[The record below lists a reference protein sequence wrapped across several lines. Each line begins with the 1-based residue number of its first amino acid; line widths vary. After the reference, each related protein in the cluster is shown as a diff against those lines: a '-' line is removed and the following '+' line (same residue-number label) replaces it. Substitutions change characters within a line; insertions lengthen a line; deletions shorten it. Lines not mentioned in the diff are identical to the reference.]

1 MPINFVLIVLSAFLL
16 SLFFILLLKKASL
29 KYNVL
34 VSQGIPHIGG
44 IAVGLAFILSSLSV
58 FLALNILPK
67 QALGVIIA
75 SSLILIF
82 GIIDDLH
89 ELSVTAKFLV
99 QLTCAFIL
107 ILFGV
112 RTQIVYIGNTLN
124 ILITLLW
131 VLGITNAFN
140 HLDIID
146 GLAGSTAVIIG
157 AAFLYLS
164 ILGYDMKT
172 VTLAL
177 SLTGAILGFLLYNLP
192 PARIY
197 MGNSGS
203 HFLGFVLAALALMI
217 SYASMDR
224 KVALLSPLLILGLP
238 IFDTAFLILMRAS
251 KEKSIFKKSNDHL
264 ALRLLKK
271 GYTKQKALSFML
283 SLALLF
289 VLSGIL
295 LTRIPNLFGLLIV
308 ATVAVVSLAVTRDM
322 GKVAI
327 DG

>member
-1 MPINFVLIVLSAFLL
+1 MLIDCLLITSSAFLL
-16 SLFFILLLKKASL
+16 SLFIILLFRKITRKYSL
-29 KYNVL
+29 LVL
-34 VSQGIPHIGG
+34 QGIPHIGG
-44 IAVGLAFILSSLSV
+44 IAIGVSFILTAVSV
-58 FLALNILPK
+58 LLALRILPK
-67 QALGVIIA
+67 ESIGIISASALV
-75 SSLILIF
+75 LVF
-82 GIIDDLH
+82 GIIDDLR
-89 ELSVTAKFLV
+89 ELSVTAKFIV
-99 QLTCAFIL
+99 QLAATFIL

-112 RTQIVYIGNTLN
+112 RTQIVYIGNILN
-124 ILITLLW
+124 ILITVLW
-131 VLGITNAFN
+131 ILGITNAFN

-146 GLAGSTAVIIG
+146 GLAGSTAAIIG

-197 MGNSGS
+197 LGNSGS

-217 SYASMDR
+217 SYASLER

-251 KEKSIFKKSNDHL
+251 KDKSIFKKSNDHL

-308 ATVAVVSLAVTRDM
+308 ATAAAVSLTVTRDM